1 MADFL
6 GATQSLSDIAQTGKS
21 LVSSGLASGL
31 SETLD
36 TVSGAVSA
44 LGSFFSGPAN
54 KPQKN
59 PLSAYASHSYVLG
72 LSVLPINDLNNPD
85 KTYMAGKVLP
95 LICKSA
101 NANPSNRVNTPYG
114 KLDFFMD
121 NLSIESTIGF
131 QDYRNSFTTTVQFDI
146 TEPYSA
152 LMFPYA
158 LSIAAGKAGY
168 ENWRDAPFLLT
179 IEFRGNRQDGTLVT
193 VPNTT
198 RYIPIKLSTMQIR
211 TNEKGTVY
219 NVTGF
224 TYNDLAHTKE
234 YSEFKTDISVSGKT
248 VQEVLQTGQNSLQA
262 VVNKRFQELKKR
274 KIVNEADEVII
285 LFPKNI
291 SSSKSP
297 TVSTGVENNATAT
310 ISSIILEDDVYKKIG
325 VAQSTINNNYV
336 QKDGDCNELGK
347 ASLGLSATRKGT
359 TPMSMNGFVYDEN
372 KKVYVRG
379 NITYDPKEG
388 NFNFAQSQNVKQAI
402 NEILLSSS
410 YPETAMNANNVD
422 ANGMKKWWT
431 IDTQV
436 FVKTPN
442 ANSKKTNTNAK
453 IIVYRVIPYGV
464 QSSVATAAST
474 KAKGLDNIKKKIVK
488 AYDYIYTGKNTE
500 VLKFDIDFS
509 VSFSNILAADNFK
522 DNQDIK
528 RDEDMS
534 NQEQQESDSV
544 PIADGGKN
552 QPGTNPSQVKSIV
565 TKTSTDFKGG
575 GSPDTYI
582 TRIGRIFHDAATTKN
597 LDMMMLNMDILGD
610 PFWIPQSGLGNYS
623 SEQNSSAKDITAAGT
638 LSYQQSEVDV
648 YVNFRTPLDVNQ
660 GTGMYNFGSSSAIGP
675 VLTFSGIYNVTQV
688 LSTFRGGRFVQ
699 TLKGNRR
706 KDQELKAE
714 STPEQTI
721 NTSTTAGDKGS
732 GVEYAPFG
740 GDEKPTEYAPFG
752 GDTAPTTEQT
762 TPVNLPTTSLG

>member
-1 MADFL
+1 MANIL
-6 GATQSLSDIAQTGKS
+6 GATQSVTEIAQSGTS

-31 SETLD
+31 SSTLD
-36 TVSGAVSA
+36 TASGVTSA

-54 KPQKN
+54 NTQRN
-59 PLSAYASHSYVLG
+59 PLAAYASYSYVLG
-72 LSVLPINDLNNPD
+72 LSVLTINELNNPD
-85 KTYMAGKVLP
+85 KTYMAGKTLP

-114 KLDFFMD
+114 KLDFFID

-131 QDYRNSFTTTVQFDI
+131 LDFKNSFTTTIQFDI

-158 LSIAAGKAGY
+158 LSIAAGKAGH
-168 ENWRDAPFLLT
+168 ENWRDAPFLLSV
-179 IEFRGNRQDGTLVT
+179 EFRGNRQDGTLVN

-211 TNEKGTVY
+211 TTEKGTVY

-234 YSEFKTDISVSGKT
+234 YSEFKTDISVKGKT

-297 TVSTGVENNATAT
+297 TVSTGSENKATAT
-310 ISSIILEDDVYKKIG
+310 TSTTAPADDVYKKIG
-325 VAQSTINNNYV
+325 VTQSTVNNNYV
-336 QKDGDCNELGK
+336 QKDGDCNELGQS
-347 ASLGLSATRKGT
+347 SLGLSATRKGT
-359 TPMSMNGFVYDEN
+359 APMSMNGFVYDEN

-388 NFNFAQSQNVKQAI
+388 NFNFSQSQNVKQAI

-410 YPETAMNANNVD
+410 YPQTAMNANNVD

-464 QSSVATAAST
+464 QSSVSTAAST

-488 AYDYIYTGKNTE
+488 TYDYIYTGKNTE

-528 RDEDMS
+528 RDENMS
-534 NQEQQESDSV
+534 DQEQQESDSV
-544 PIADGGKN
+544 PLADGGKN
-552 QPGTNPSQVKSIV
+552 EPGTNPSQVKSVV
-565 TKTSTDFKGG
+565 TKTSTDGNGG
-575 GSPDTYI
+575 GSPDTYF

-597 LDMMMLNMDILGD
+597 LDMMILNMDILGD

-623 SEQNSSAKDITAAGT
+623 SEQHSTTKDITAAGT

-648 YVNFRTPLDVNQ
+648 YVNFRSPLDINQ
-660 GTGMYNFGSSSAIGP
+660 STGMYNFGNSSAIGP

-688 LSTFRGGRFVQ
+688 LSTFRGGRFIQ

-714 STPEQTI
+714 GTPEQTI
-721 NTSTTAGDKGS
+721 NTSTPSSDK
-732 GVEYAPFG
+732 E
-740 GDEKPTEYAPFG
+740 T
-752 GDTAPTTEQT
+752 GDTTASPVDQT
-762 TPVNLPTTSLG
+762 TTPTSLPTTSLG

>member
-1 MADFL
+1 MADFF
-6 GATQSLSDIAQTGKS
+6 GATQAVSELAQTGKT
-21 LVSSGLASGL
+21 LVSSDLASGL
-31 SETLD
+31 SETID
-36 TVSGAVSA
+36 TVSGVASA
-44 LGSFFSGPAN
+44 LSSFFSGPAG
-54 KPQKN
+54 KPQPN
-59 PLSAYASHSYVLG
+59 PLASYASYSYSLG
-72 LSVLPINDLNNPD
+72 LSVLTVNDLNNPD
-85 KTYMAGKVLP
+85 KSYMAGKVLP

-114 KLDFFMD
+114 KLDFFID

-131 QDYRNSFTTTVQFDI
+131 LDFKNSFTTTVQFDI
-146 TEPYSA
+146 IEPYSA

-158 LSIAAGKAGY
+158 LSIAAGKAGH
-168 ENWRDAPFLLT
+168 ENWRDAPFLLS
-179 IEFRGNRQDGTLVT
+179 IEFRGNRQDGTLVG

-198 RYIPIKLSTMQIR
+198 RYIPIKLSTMQIH

-234 YSEFKTDISVSGKT
+234 YSEFKTDVSIQGKT

-262 VVNKRFQELKKR
+262 VVNKRFEELKKR

-297 TVSTGVENNATAT
+297 TISTGIENKATAT
-310 ISSIILEDDVYKKIG
+310 ISSLLPTDDVYKKIG
-325 VAQSTINNNYV
+325 VTQSTINNNYV

-359 TPMSMNGFVYDEN
+359 TPMSMTGFVYDEN

-379 NITYDPKEG
+379 SITYDPKEG
-388 NFNFAQSQNVKQAI
+388 NFNFSQSQNVKQAI

-410 YPETAMNANNVD
+410 YPQTAMNANNVD
-422 ANGMKKWWT
+422 TNGMKKWWT

-474 KAKGLDNIKKKIVK
+474 KAKGLTNIKKKIVK
-488 AYDYIYTGKNTE
+488 TYDYIYTGKNTE

-528 RDEDMS
+528 RDESMS
-534 NQEQQESDSV
+534 NQEQAESNAV
-544 PIADGGKN
+544 PLADGGKN
-552 QPGTNPSQVKSIV
+552 QPGTNPSQVKSLAV
-565 TKTSTDFKGG
+565 KTSTDGKGG
-575 GSPDTYI
+575 GSPDTYY

-623 SEQNSSAKDITAAGT
+623 SEQNSTNKDITAAGT

-648 YVNFRTPLDVNQ
+648 YVNFKTPLDINQ
-660 GTGMYNFGSSSAIGP
+660 NTGMYNFGSSSAIGP
-675 VLTFSGIYNVTQV
+675 VLTFSGLYNVTQV

-706 KDQELKAE
+706 KDQELKVE
-714 STPEQTI
+714 GTPEQTI
-721 NTSTTAGDKGS
+721 NTSTTA
-732 GVEYAPFG
+732 
-740 GDEKPTEYAPFG
+740 DEKGGAGPTQS
-752 GDTAPTTEQT
+752 APTAEPTT
-762 TPVNLPTTSLG
+762 TPMNLPTTSLG